1 VTAKHEVCPQCKGK
15 QCVVVNSRPHPT
27 KRVRQRRCRG
37 CKATWNTYE
46 SLLDPD
52 DLPQKMVR
60 ERFAANN

>member
-1 VTAKHEVCPQCKGK
+1 
-15 QCVVVNSRPHPT
+15 VVNSRPHPT

-60 ERFAANN
+60 DRFSANN